1 MKKILY
7 LLLLSI
13 TFSSCVYYDYDCYV
27 FEVEK
32 KITYV
37 PDAFGLPYRPPVYYY
52 SDYSKCGLTP
62 MGAKLEAK
70 EKEYT
75 YDYYSAGYYITETQ
89 TCRYWNY

>member
-13 TFSSCVYYDYDCYV
+13 VFTSCTYYDYDCYR

-37 PDAFGLPYRPPVYYY
+37 PDGFGLPYRPPVYYY
-52 SDYSKCGLTP
+52 SNYDKCGMTP
-62 MGAKLEAK
+62 TSARLEAK
-70 EKEYT
+70 NHEYN
-75 YDYYSAGYYITETQ
+75 YNYYYGGYYITEKQ
-89 TCRYWNY
+89 TCTYYHY